1 MSDAPQMYLRR
12 CNGQPE
18 AGITV
23 SRATV
28 TSMLAHAR
36 VSIIEIL
43 GDLETG
49 LAVRIAAGHRDRVE
63 SPGTVARTFTYTPL
77 PTGRR

>member
-1 MSDAPQMYLRR
+1 MSVPQLYLRR
-12 CNGQPE
+12 CNGQPK

-28 TSMLAHAR
+28 ASVLALAR
-36 VSIIEIL
+36 VSIIEAV

-49 LAVRIAAGHRDRVE
+49 LVVRIAAGHRDRVE

-77 PTGRR
+77 PTERR